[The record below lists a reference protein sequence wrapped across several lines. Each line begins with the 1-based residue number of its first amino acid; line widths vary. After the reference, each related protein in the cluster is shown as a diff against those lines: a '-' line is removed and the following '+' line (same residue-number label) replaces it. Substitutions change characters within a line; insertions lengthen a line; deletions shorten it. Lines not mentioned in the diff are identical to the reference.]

1 MNSHQRRKDRKLWRY
16 RIETSYV
23 YAGGDAQARYD
34 EIWAWLKKNFGDNAN
49 SCGWR
54 ERGYGE
60 IWEFNCA
67 KKAAAF
73 ALPWGGK

>member
-16 RIETSYV
+16 SIETNYV
-23 YAGGDAQARYD
+23 YAGGDAQERYD
-34 EIWAWLKKNFGDNAN
+34 EIWDWLKKNFGTRNDR
-49 SCGWR
+49 CGWR

-60 IWEFNCA
+60 IWEFNCP

-73 ALPWGGK
+73 ALRWAS